1 MRERIL
7 APASKKRLHQQFSIN
22 LGLFPGSDLGRS
34 DSNWRSLK
42 GKETLNA
49 FKKPVQSSSYTFLYD
64 FHTFTYGLH
73 PIFHRTYTFDQN
85 SIVASQFFPELQK

>member
-1 MRERIL
+1 MNIRKSMDSRATPSIG
-7 APASKKRLHQQFSIN
+7 PAIHVAVGIF
-22 LGLFPGSDLGRS
+22 
-34 DSNWRSLK
+34 
-42 GKETLNA
+42 A
-49 FKKPVQSSSYTFLYD
+49 SYTFLYD